1 MTSQPVRRA
10 TAIAGIATAFALAPV
25 PSYGTAIPGGTT
37 ASDDLLV
44 NFDLTNAGSPF
55 LPYQSVT
62 LELNITSPDA
72 TAGNMNGGSVVVG
85 VTIDVFDGSSGQGT
99 LVKTSQEN
107 IFFDGLD
114 DSEIFTNSGITD
126 GLFSVGLRVA
136 PGDRANFASDAFGE
150 VTVIGEPGSMEG
162 DQTVQS
168 RKVSGVVVTTPT
180 AVPEP
185 ATLALMGAG
194 LLCLTFAR
202 RRKR

>member
-1 MTSQPVRRA
+1 MTSHSVRRVVG
-10 TAIAGIATAFALAPV
+10 IAGIATASAFVPL
-25 PSYGTAIPGGTT
+25 PSYGMAIPGGTSS
-37 ASDDLLV
+37 SDDLLV

-62 LELNITSPDA
+62 LELTMTSPDA
-72 TAGNMNGGSVVVG
+72 TAGDMHGGSVVVG

-99 LVKTSQEN
+99 LIKTSQEN

-126 GLFSVGLRVA
+126 GLFSIGLRVA
-136 PGDRANFASDAFGE
+136 PGDRANFAADAFGE

-168 RKVSGVVVTTPT
+168 RKINGVVVTTPT

-185 ATLALMGAG
+185 ATLALIG
-194 LLCLTFAR
+194 LGLSGLAFAR
-202 RRKR
+202 RRQH